1 MSVLTEHFKSV
12 ADAIRAKKGT
22 TDLIAPNDF
31 ALEINNLPEGGEI
44 AEVI

>member
-1 MSVLTEHFKSV
+1 MKALTTLLTDI

-22 TDLIAPNDF
+22 ADLIAPVDF

-44 AEVI
+44 AEV